1 MGSYLNSK
9 KACLL
14 YQDETEETYF
24 VDKTAILD
32 ELIPLIEQRDNTT
45 QKGKATNISALPAL
59 AASAN
64 RLWQV

>member
-14 YQDETEETYF
+14 YQDETEATYF

-45 QKGKATNISALPAL
+45 QGKATNISALPAL